1 MFDCLSDE
9 LETIGMRDKKLV
21 EIRNRKI
28 EHVYLRK
35 IVFLI
40 GFSLRPLF
48 CEIDLL
54 GVFYL

>member
-1 MFDCLSDE
+1 MSSICRLQYKTCPEFCLDHLMFDCLSDE

-35 IVFLI
+35 IVF
-40 GFSLRPLF
+40 
-48 CEIDLL
+48 
-54 GVFYL
+54 